1 MLTSRRILAVA
12 ATLAMTVGCEPN
24 PCDDYVDYMC
34 DCHDGEAGVDCET
47 LENTYA
53 NADAELQDE
62 CSIALEDQQ
71 DEDALNGVECDAG
84 GATAEQ

>member
-1 MLTSRRILAVA
+1 MRIPTRSLPAAALLLLAA
-12 ATLAMTVGCEPN
+12 ACEPN

-53 NADAELQDE
+53 NADVDLQDE
-62 CSIALEDQQ
+62 CAIALEDQQ
-71 DEDALNGVECDAG
+71 DEDAANGVECDSAV
-84 GATAEQ
+84 ATQ